1 MPPIPLTVLT
11 GFLGSGK
18 TTLLNRWLSDPALAE
33 TVVIINEFGEI
44 GLDHLFVEM
53 ADEGLITLAA
63 GCLCC
68 TVRGDL
74 VATLEDLLRRRDN
87 GRIAPFRRVI
97 IETTGLADPAPVLQ
111 AVLRHP
117 YLAQRYALA
126 GVVVTIDA
134 VNGTGTLDAHEEA
147 VKQVAVADRLV
158 LTKADMADAE
168 TVARLRARVR
178 QLNPLAPM
186 VTAEAAHATLITGL
200 GVFGVDGKIADV
212 SAWVGAEPGH
222 DHDHDHA
229 HRHGH
234 GHHHHSHDHHH
245 DVNRHDARIR
255 AVSIIEEQPIGRG
268 AFEAFT
274 DLLRSA
280 HGPDLLRVK
289 GLVKLADDPEHP
301 VVVHGVQHVF
311 HPPVT
316 LPAWPDQDRRSRIV
330 FILRDM
336 DEDFLRRLWDA
347 FLGRPAIDMP
357 DRAALTDNPLAL

>member
-1 MPPIPLTVLT
+1 VLT

-18 TTLLNRWLSDPALAE
+18 TTLLNRWLADPALAE

-87 GRIAPFRRVI
+87 GRIAPFRRVL

-126 GVVVTIDA
+126 GVIATIDA

-147 VKQVAVADRLV
+147 VKQAAVADRLV
-158 LTKADMADAE
+158 LTKADLAGAE
-168 TVARLRARVR
+168 AVAALSARVR

-186 VTAEAAHATLITGL
+186 VTAEAADARLITGL

-212 SAWVGAEPGH
+212 RAWLGTEPDDGH
-222 DHDHDHA
+222 DHGHARDHLP
-229 HRHGH
+229 HGH
-234 GHHHHSHDHHH
+234 DH

-255 AVSIIEEQPIGRG
+255 AVSIVEEQPIGRG

-336 DEDFLRRLWDA
+336 EEDFLRRLWDA

-357 DRAALTDNPLAL
+357 DRTALTDNPLAL